1 MLTAFIVKF
10 LRSKRY
16 VWTPALA
23 PRDNTVA
30 ATLMQFS
37 GN

>member
-1 MLTAFIVKF
+1 MLTAFIARF
-10 LRSKRY
+10 ITKRY

-23 PRDNTVA
+23 PRDSIRA
-30 ATLMQFS
+30 AELMTFA